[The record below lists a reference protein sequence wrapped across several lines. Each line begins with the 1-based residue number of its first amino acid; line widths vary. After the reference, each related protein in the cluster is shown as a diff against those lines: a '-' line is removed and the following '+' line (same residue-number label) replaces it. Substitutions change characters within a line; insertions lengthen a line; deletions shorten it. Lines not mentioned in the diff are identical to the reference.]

1 MLCDQHEHQSG
12 HPRTRP
18 TARQSRNCYL
28 SSDEEGNTNRNVG
41 MNKSTRV
48 KDAQSAHD
56 GLLGERLLNSV
67 QQLRRS
73 FPEDVDIPKTTRA
86 VSNGRKR
93 KPMYRIQSK
102 GADWRAGSNRH

>member
-1 MLCDQHEHQSG
+1 MLCDQHKHQSG

-28 SSDEEGNTNRNVG
+28 SSDEEGNTNRDVG

-56 GLLGERLLNSV
+56 GLLGESLLDSV
-67 QQLRRS
+67 QQLHRS
-73 FPEDVDIPKTTRA
+73 FPEDVDIPKT
-86 VSNGRKR
+86 VSNGRKW
-93 KPMYRIQSK
+93 KPMHRIQSK
-102 GADWRAGSNRH
+102 GADWRARSSRH